1 MFPLS
6 VWEIGVMN
14 NQTASIAAF
23 GRLLMGAVF
32 AFSGLGK
39 IMAPT
44 MTQGYIASAGL
55 PLPLAAYLV
64 AILIEFGGG
73 LLLIAGFQTRI
84 VAIVLAVFT
93 LTTAVFF
100 HNNFADQN
108 QMINF
113 LKNIFMIG
121 GLLQVVAFGAGAY
134 SLDARRFHS
143 AVAT

>member
-1 MFPLS
+1 M
-6 VWEIGVMN
+6 

-23 GRLLMGAVF
+23 GRILMGAVF

-39 IMAPT
+39 IIAPT
-44 MTQGYIASAGL
+44 ATQGYIASAGL
-55 PLPLAAYLV
+55 PLPLVVYVV
-64 AILIEFGGG
+64 AILIELGGG

-84 VAIVLAVFT
+84 VAVVMALFA

-100 HNNFADQN
+100 HNHFADPN
-108 QMINF
+108 QMIHF
-113 LKNIFMIG
+113 FKNIFMIG

-143 AVAT
+143 AVPA

>member
-1 MFPLS
+1 
-6 VWEIGVMN
+6 MN

-55 PLPLAAYLV
+55 PVPLAAYLV
-64 AILIEFGGG
+64 AILVELGGG

-93 LTTAVFF
+93 LATAVFF

-121 GLLQVVAFGAGAY
+121 GLLQVAAFGAGAY

>member
-1 MFPLS
+1 
-6 VWEIGVMN
+6 MN

-44 MTQGYIASAGL
+44 MTQGYIAAVGL

-64 AILIEFGGG
+64 AILIELGGG

-93 LTTAVFF
+93 LATAVSF

-134 SLDARRFHS
+134 SLDARRFHA
-143 AVAT
+143 AVPT

>member
-1 MFPLS
+1 ML
-6 VWEIGVMN
+6 
-14 NQTASIAAF
+14 NQTNLIAAV
-23 GRLLMGAVF
+23 GRLLMGTVF

-44 MTQGYIASAGL
+44 MTQGYIASVGL

-64 AILIEFGGG
+64 AILLELGGG
-73 LLLIAGFQTRI
+73 LLLIMGFQTRI
-84 VAIVLAVFT
+84 VATVLAVFT
-93 LTTAVFF
+93 LATAIFF

-121 GLLQVVAFGAGAY
+121 GLLQVVAFGAGSF
-134 SLDARRFHS
+134 SLDGRRFRS
-143 AVAT
+143 AVPV

>member
-1 MFPLS
+1 
-6 VWEIGVMN
+6 MN

-39 IMAPT
+39 IMAPAV
-44 MTQGYIASAGL
+44 TQGYIASAGL
-55 PLPLAAYLV
+55 PLPPAAYLI
-64 AILIEFGGG
+64 AILIELGGG
-73 LLLIAGFQTRI
+73 LCLIAGYQTRI
-84 VAIVLAVFT
+84 AAIVLAVFAFA
-93 LTTAVFF
+93 TAVLF
-100 HNNFADQN
+100 HHNFADQN

-143 AVAT
+143 AVPA

>member
-1 MFPLS
+1 
-6 VWEIGVMN
+6 MN
-14 NQTASIAAF
+14 NQTASMAAF

-39 IMAPT
+39 IMAPA
-44 MTQGYIASAGL
+44 MTQGYIAAVGL
-55 PLPLAAYLV
+55 PVPLAAYLV
-64 AILIEFGGG
+64 AILIELGGG

-93 LTTAVFF
+93 LATAVFF

-121 GLLQVVAFGAGAY
+121 GLLQVIAFGAGAY
-134 SLDARRFHS
+134 SLDARRFHA

>member
-1 MFPLS
+1 
-6 VWEIGVMN
+6 MN

-44 MTQGYIASAGL
+44 MTQGYIASVGL

-64 AILIEFGGG
+64 AILVELGGG

-84 VAIVLAVFT
+84 VATVMAIFT
-93 LTTAVFF
+93 LATAVLF

-134 SLDARRFHS
+134 SFDARRVQL
-143 AVAT
+143 AVPT

>member
-1 MFPLS
+1 
-6 VWEIGVMN
+6 MN

-44 MTQGYIASAGL
+44 MTQGYIAAVGL
-55 PLPLAAYLV
+55 PLPLVAYLV
-64 AILIEFGGG
+64 AILIELGGG

-93 LTTAVFF
+93 LATAVFF

-134 SLDARRFHS
+134 SLDARRFHA